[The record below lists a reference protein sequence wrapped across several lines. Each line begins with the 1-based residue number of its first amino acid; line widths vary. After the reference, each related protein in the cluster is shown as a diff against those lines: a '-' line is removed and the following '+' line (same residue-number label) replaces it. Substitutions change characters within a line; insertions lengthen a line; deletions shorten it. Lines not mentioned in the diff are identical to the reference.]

1 MMFVRLVIWKIF
13 QRFPDSSYLCSKSTH
28 DLSLESGLSPT
39 EAYLIIERGPE
50 GVVGPLIVHTLAIFD
65 GD

>member
-1 MMFVRLVIWKIF
+1 MISRCSLNCP
-13 QRFPDSSYLCSKSTH
+13 QRI
-28 DLSLESGLSPT
+28 T

-50 GVVGPLIVHTLAIFD
+50 GVVGPFIVDTLAILD